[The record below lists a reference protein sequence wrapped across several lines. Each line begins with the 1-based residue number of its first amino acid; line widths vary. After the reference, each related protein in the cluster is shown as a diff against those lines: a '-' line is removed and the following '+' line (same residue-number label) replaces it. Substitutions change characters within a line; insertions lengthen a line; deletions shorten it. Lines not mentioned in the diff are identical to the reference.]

1 MFFTKCSSGDFQIF
15 GATPS
20 SFSLLSLDGSQVN
33 GATLTGAR
41 TTLAGHG
48 ELGRFVFDPMVYIWF
63 IYGYFLVNDG

>member
-1 MFFTKCSSGDFQIF
+1 MFFPKFSPGDFQIF

-48 ELGRFVFDPMVYIWF
+48 EVGRFVSDPMVYIWL
-63 IYGYFLVNDG
+63 IYGYYMVNDG